1 MKSMKKI
8 LALLLAMTMVMG
20 LVACGNQNEPDNS
33 QTPVNN
39 TQTPDDTPT
48 PTEPKVWDDLSG
60 IEDPM
65 EKSAITYEEA
75 LGDFWTL
82 YQEAKAEVTD
92 LDMRFA
98 MMAEA
103 EAKLLESGVMLPTG
117 RNGGNY
123 AISRMV
129 PRTVTSTAWGYDSD
143 RQHYI
148 VVANEL
154 IKQTDRVA
162 MITKWSELKG
172 TGTYI
177 EWAKQ
182 YLTEQGY
189 TIADEYNYV
198 YSQDPA
204 TWDVLATQNQ
214 VDAEPVVQTFTG
226 LVEYDNEDIMQ
237 PALAESWEKSEDGMT
252 YTFHIRQGVKW
263 VDSQGREVADV
274 KADDF
279 VAGMQHMLDAK
290 GGLEWLVDGLIVNAT
305 EYMDGS
311 VGFEEVG
318 VKAID
323 DYTVQ
328 YTLTFPASYF
338 MTMLDY
344 GIFAPMSRTYYE
356 SKGGK
361 FGSGEDGFD
370 ASAETYTYGKD
381 PNSIAY
387 CGPYLIS
394 GYTEKNSINFVAN
407 PTYWDPD
414 HVSCHTIN
422 WKYFDGS
429 DPTATYEATKNN
441 VLSGAGL
448 NSSSMELAKTEG
460 YFDEY
465 AYVSA
470 TDSTA
475 FMGFFNVNRTAYAN
489 ANDETAGVSP
499 KTDEQKALAQAA
511 LRNQSF
517 RLAVCQ
523 SLDRANWNAQRKGE
537 DLKLNSLC
545 NSYVPGTFVHL
556 ENELT
561 VDVGGQAVTFPAGT
575 QYGEILQAYIDADG
589 YDIQVW
595 DPTGNDGAGSGDS
608 FDGWYNP
615 EAAKAHLE
623 KAIAELAEYGFEI
636 SAENPVVL
644 DLATLATRE
653 DFLNQGMAFKQS
665 VESVLEGKVI
675 INVVE
680 FNDST
685 KYSNATYGFNYGEEA
700 NYDINTNSGWG
711 PDYGDP
717 CTYLDTFQGEGSGS
731 MTKSIGCY

>member
-33 QTPVNN
+33 QTPPNN

-65 EKSAITYEEA
+65 ETSAITYEEA
-75 LGDFWTL
+75 LGDFWSL
-82 YQEAKAEVTD
+82 YQEARAENMD
-92 LDMRFA
+92 NDKRFA
-98 MMAEA
+98 LMAEA
-103 EAKLLESGVMLPTG
+103 EAKLLESGVMMPTT

-123 AISRMV
+123 AISRLV
-129 PRTVTSTAWGYDSD
+129 PRTATSIAWGYDSD

-148 VVANEL
+148 VAANEF
-154 IKQTDRVA
+154 IKQVDRQEMVA
-162 MITKWSELKG
+162 KFKELQG

-182 YLTEQGY
+182 FLVEKGY
-189 TIADEYNYV
+189 TLADEYNYV
-198 YSQDPA
+198 YTSDPK
-204 TWDVLATQNQ
+204 TWDVLATYQQ
-214 VDAEPVVQTFTG
+214 RDSEPIVQTFCG
-226 LVEYDNEDIMQ
+226 LVEYDNEDVLQ
-237 PALAESWEKSEDGMT
+237 PALAESWEKSEDGLT

-274 KADDF
+274 TADDF
-279 VAGMQHMLDAK
+279 LAGMQHGLDAK
-290 GGLEWLVDGLIVNAT
+290 GGLEFLVDGLIVNAT
-305 EYMDGS
+305 EYMAGS

-318 VKAID
+318 VKALD
-323 DYTVQ
+323 EYTVQ
-328 YTLTFPASYF
+328 YTLTHPTTYF
-338 MTMLDY
+338 MTMLNY
-344 GIFAPMSRTYYE
+344 GLFSPMSRTYYE

-361 FGSGEDGFD
+361 FGKEFKSD
-370 ASAETYTYGKD
+370 AETYTYGKD

-387 CGPYLIS
+387 CGPYLVS

-414 HVSCHTIN
+414 HVNCHTIN
-422 WKYFDGS
+422 WKYNDGTDAAKS
-429 DPTATYEATKNN
+429 YNDAISGVIT
-441 VLSGAGL
+441 GAGL
-448 NSSSMELAKTEG
+448 NATGLKKCKEDG

-475 FMGFFNVNRTAYAN
+475 FMGFMNVNRSAYAN
-489 ANDETAGVSP
+489 YNDETQGVSE
-499 KTDEQKALAQAA
+499 KTDEQKALAKAA
-511 LRNQSF
+511 MRNANF

-523 SLDRANWNAQRKGE
+523 AVDRANFTAQTKGE
-537 DLKLNSLC
+537 ELRLTSLC
-545 NSYVPGTFVHL
+545 NAYVPGTFVKL

-561 VDVGGQAVTFPAGT
+561 IDVGGQAMTFPAGT
-575 QYGEILQAYIDADG
+575 QYGELLQAFIDADG

-595 DPTGNDGAGSGDS
+595 DPTGNDGLGSGDS

-615 EAAKAHLE
+615 EAAKALLE

-644 DLATLATRE
+644 DLANYSGNE
-653 DFLNQGMAFKQS
+653 NYKNQGMAFKQS

-675 INVVE
+675 INLVPFDVYD
-680 FNDST
+680 N
-685 KYSNATYGFNYGEEA
+685 YSYATYDYNDGTEA

-717 CTYLDTFQGEGSGS
+717 STYLDTFAGEGAGS
-731 MTKSIGCY
+731 MTKSIGCW